1 MVPLHDPSGAVVFP
15 EARPQNP
22 SSLVRSLPRWPF
34 LLIGLFLIAGL
45 LTGYGQNANSHGA
58 AVKRSLDRARALY
71 PQSVQPDSPLSQAIL
86 SRIEWL
92 NQNDRAFFSDP
103 DWPLRL
109 TAAEALALGIR
120 PVQSAPR
127 RTAPS
132 QPSGRYLAVVTKNFS
147 TTGASF
153 RKGQQIILE
162 SLQDYN
168 KRGTTL
174 VDGQPILLW
183 LDHVKVL
190 RQLPVG
196 ETTPVVVKI
205 DSARYGFPGKTA
217 YSVSSMV
224 QSLISP
230 NASGRYEILV
240 SDALLSP
247 SAAQRLNRGVVTG
260 PPFDPYTGQPNP
272 RPVKM
277 LTVIYTIDGVEKTK
291 QALEGQTVILD

>member
-1 MVPLHDPSGAVVFP
+1 MRRKHQMAAARKTPPLVWI
-15 EARPQNP
+15 
-22 SSLVRSLPRWPF
+22 LT
-34 LLIGLFLIAGL
+34 GLFLIAGL
-45 LTGYGQNANSHGA
+45 PAGFSQNANTHGV
-58 AVKRSLDRARALY
+58 AVKRSLDRARVLY
-71 PQSVQPDSPLSQAIL
+71 PESVQPDTPLSQAIL
-86 SRIEWL
+86 ARIAWL
-92 NQNDRAFFSDP
+92 NENDRTFFSDP

-120 PVQSAPR
+120 PVQPAPR
-127 RTAPS
+127 RTPS
-132 QPSGRYLAVVTKNFS
+132 GQPSGRYLAVVTKNFS

-162 SLQDYN
+162 SLQDYK

-174 VDGQPILLW
+174 VEGQPILLW
-183 LDHVKVL
+183 LDHVKIL
-190 RQLPVG
+190 RELPVG
-196 ETTPVVVKI
+196 ETEPVVVKI

-217 YSVSSMV
+217 YSVSTMV

-247 SAAQRLNRGVVTG
+247 ATAQRMNRGVVTG

-272 RPVKM
+272 RPVKV
-277 LTVIYTIDGVEKTK
+277 LTVTYTINGVEKTK
-291 QALEGQTVILD
+291 QALEGQTLVLD